1 MEKLAVII
9 CLRGKHWKKKWLE
22 MMDLKMDSIT
32 QWCDVLEIKIRGMDK
47 EIQSLE
53 EFNLMFKRGLKIS
66 EEQIAVIITDNVSLR
81 F

>member
-1 MEKLAVII
+1 
-9 CLRGKHWKKKWLE
+9 
-22 MMDLKMDSIT
+22 MDLKMDSIT
-32 QWCDVLEIKIRGMDK
+32 QWFDGLEIKIRGMDK

-53 EFNLMFKRGLKIS
+53 EFNLVFKRGLQTS